1 MHAVFEMFP
10 GGNEMNVNRRLSVL
24 TMLLIFGLLIGSL
37 GVIQPV
43 KANGN
48 NQLATSQR
56 FLLRGDVVSA
66 GVGLRGVGS
75 GDITLSGVPAGAAVF
90 RAYLY
95 WATLGS
101 ANTFTSPTLNGEQVQ
116 GQLIGTSGDT
126 CWGVQHNFV
135 YRAEVTG
142 LVDGGGTYS
151 VAGLPD
157 DLEAGNDSQG
167 ASLVVIY
174 QDASAPFR
182 NIIVHDG
189 AVSLDFN
196 TTNYTDVI
204 QGFVPDDPI
213 TDAHITYLIGDG
225 QIMWDS
231 GNVLFNETPI
241 AENVFSGT
249 DGDFWGTH
257 TFDVTDLTGNA
268 PATTT
273 VSDDN
278 PGDPDSPDCLLW
290 AATIFSV
297 TTPVTAEET
306 NELSQF
312 ETFSLHGDVNVSGVG
327 LRGTGQGV
335 ITVTGVPAGAYVSR
349 AFLYWAT
356 LGSSGMYTTPTL
368 DGQSVTGEVIGI
380 SPDTCWGVLHNYAY
394 RAEVTSIVRGN
405 GSYTISGLPDDLSA
419 GNDSQG
425 AALVIVYGTSQ
436 ASLYRTIVIDD
447 GAVSLNFTEQT
458 YTDTI
463 SSYTPDNPVTQARVI
478 YMVGDGQSIWD
489 NGNVTFNGTSIAENV
504 FNGVD
509 GDFWGTLSFDVTS
522 LTGEAPATTT
532 LNDEN
537 PGDPDSPDCLL
548 WAGTVFSVTSPE
560 PVFNQMLFLPI
571 ALGQ

>member
-1 MHAVFEMFP
+1 
-10 GGNEMNVNRRLSVL
+10 MNVNRRLTVL
-24 TMLLIFGLLIGSL
+24 TMLLILGLLLGSL
-37 GVIQPV
+37 GTYQPV
-43 KANGN
+43 EANGN

-66 GVGLRGVGS
+66 GVGLRGLGS
-75 GDITLSGVPAGAAVF
+75 GNITLSGIPAGATVF

-101 ANTFTSPTLNGEQVQ
+101 ANTFTTPTLNSEEVQ

-142 LVDGGGTYS
+142 LVDGDGTYTI
-151 VAGLPD
+151 AGLPD

-167 ASLVVIY
+167 ASLVVVY
-174 QDASAPFR
+174 RDVSAPFH

-189 AVSLDFN
+189 AVSLDF
-196 TTNYTDVI
+196 TTTSYTDMI

-213 TDAHITYLIGDG
+213 TEAHITYLIGDG
-225 QIMWDS
+225 QVMWDS
-231 GNVLFNETPI
+231 GNVLFNDTPI
-241 AENVFSGT
+241 AEDVFSGT

-268 PATTT
+268 PATTS
-273 VSDDN
+273 VSDEN

-306 NELSQF
+306 NVLAQF
-312 ETFSLHGDVNVSGVG
+312 GTFRLHGDVNVAGVG
-327 LRGTGQGV
+327 LRGTGEGV

-356 LGSSGMYTTPTL
+356 LGSSGRFRTPTL
-368 DGQSVTGEVIGI
+368 EGQTVTGEVIGV

-394 RAEVTSIVRGN
+394 RADVTSMVGGN
-405 GSYTISGLPDDLSA
+405 GSYTIAGLPDDLST

-436 ASLYRTIVIDD
+436 ASLFRTIVIDD

-463 SSYTPDNPVTQARVI
+463 DGYTPDDPVTQARVI
-478 YMVGDGQSIWD
+478 YVVGDGQSIWD
-489 NGNVTFNGTSIAENV
+489 NGNVTFNGTSIANNV

-532 LNDEN
+532 INDEN

-548 WAGTVFSVTSPE
+548 WVGTVFSVTSPE
-560 PVFNQMLFLPI
+560 PVFTQEMFLPI
-571 ALGQ
+571 ALGK